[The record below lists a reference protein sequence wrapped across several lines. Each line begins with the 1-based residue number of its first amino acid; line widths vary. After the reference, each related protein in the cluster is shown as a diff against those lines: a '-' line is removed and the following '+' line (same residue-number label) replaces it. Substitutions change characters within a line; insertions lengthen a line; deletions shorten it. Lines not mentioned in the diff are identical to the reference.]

1 MSPAWSGR
9 QPADAIAAMTTT
21 EALAWLEKRGTR
33 ANRDGMARY
42 GIVARKAFG
51 VPMRTLLILRRKIGI
66 DHDLALALWK
76 TGWYEARLLA
86 ALIGDPVRLTRR
98 EMNAW
103 ATTFENWADCDT
115 ACFHLFDRSPLA
127 GEMILRWAPSSKL
140 FVRRAAFALIAS
152 IALHDKSAGDREFRR
167 YLPVI
172 GKGAGDEA
180 DLVRKGVSWALRAI
194 GGRSVDLHAASVA
207 LARRLAGSGDSAR
220 RWVGKDVLRDLE
232 RPLVKARVARKQ
244 KAIAGKGT
252 TAR

>member
-1 MSPAWSGR
+1 
-9 QPADAIAAMTTT
+9 MTSA
-21 EALAWLEKRGTR
+21 EVLAWLERRGTR
-33 ANRDGMARY
+33 ANREGMERY
-42 GIVARKAFG
+42 GIVAKHAFG
-51 VPMRTLLILRRKIGI
+51 VPMRTLLVLRKEIGVNQP
-66 DHDLALALWK
+66 LALALWK

-86 ALIGDPVRLTRR
+86 ALIGDPLRLTRR

-127 GEMILRWAPSSKL
+127 GEMVMKWAPSSKL
-140 FVRRAAFALIAS
+140 LVRRAAFALIAS
-152 IALHDKSAGDREFRR
+152 IALHDRSAGDREFRR

-172 GKGAGDEA
+172 AKGAGDEA

-194 GGRSVDLHAASVA
+194 GGRSVDLHAASIA

-244 KAIAGKGT
+244 KAIAGKGST
-252 TAR
+252 VR